1 MIISGRRLFRFLTTI
16 LVLGSS
22 QSMPATALDKPV
34 LVELFTSEGCS
45 SCPPAEKYLSRL
57 RKTNSNIIL
66 IGEHVDY
73 WNSLGW
79 ADPFSTAQWTER
91 QQKYCQRLGA
101 NSCYTPQAVIN
112 GQFECIA
119 SNPSAVEDA
128 ISSAA
133 NSLSV
138 PIELK
143 VNKQI
148 DNSVDISFKV
158 GSSSRVKAVKLFLV
172 EDGVL
177 SHVRRGENGG
187 RQLEHDGIV
196 RAQAVVK
203 DVKSGVATSASLPI
217 STNGHLENFRVVA
230 LLEDNKGPFGAAQ
243 QTLSGSH

>member
-1 MIISGRRLFRFLTTI
+1 MIISGRRLIRFFTTI
-16 LVLGSS
+16 AVLGSC
-22 QSMPATALDKPV
+22 QSMPATAFNKPV

-45 SCPPAEKYLSRL
+45 SCPPADKYLSRL

-79 ADPFSTAQWTER
+79 TDPFSSAQWTER
-91 QQKYCQRLGA
+91 QQKYCRKLGA

-112 GQFECIA
+112 GQIECIA
-119 SNPSAVEDA
+119 SNQSALESA

-138 PIELK
+138 PIELN
-143 VNKQI
+143 VNEHGEK
-148 DNSVDISFKV
+148 SLAISFKV
-158 GSSSRVKAVKLFLV
+158 GSSSRVKAVRLFLV
-172 EDGVL
+172 EDGV
-177 SHVRRGENGG
+177 SSNVGRGENGG

-196 RAQAVVK
+196 RAQTIVK

-217 STNGHLENFRVVA
+217 FTNGHPENFRVVA
-230 LLEDNKGPFGAAQ
+230 LLEDVKGPFGAAQ
-243 QTLSGSH
+243 QNLSSPH